1 MSLSKREF
9 LTFGVAGAA
18 AAALPARA
26 QPKAL
31 FETINMFVPAAPG
44 GGWDGTA
51 RAIERAAKAAGLVA
65 PTTNM
70 VSSWLPQ
77 ERAASTMWR

>member
-9 LTFGVAGAA
+9 LTFGVAGTA
-18 AAALPARA
+18 AAALPAWA

-51 RAIERAAKAAGLVA
+51 RAIEPRPLASWARCNLKTSVVLAG
-65 PTTNM
+65 
-70 VSSWLPQ
+70 WWDFH
-77 ERAASTMWR
+77 AS